1 MREIKFRGF
10 RTVQKD
16 WVYGN
21 LTVDENGTKY
31 IVDNKLFS
39 EDGHHLV
46 YTIYAQTDEPV
57 FINQDTV
64 GQYTGVHDRNGKEV
78 YEDDIVVTYLKRK
91 YVITWIDKYAR
102 FAFWKPDIDFAS
114 GLYDYGQ
121 FEVIGNIHENP
132 ELLGVAHDEH

>member
-1 MREIKFRGF
+1 MREVKFRAIPI
-10 RTVQKD
+10 
-16 WVYGN
+16 
-21 LTVDENGTKY
+21 DEFDAVVGQDCGHGDGTFIFGWGAEKNPDGTALFMRDDNDGI
-31 IVDNKLFS
+31 IV
-39 EDGHHLV
+39 
-46 YTIYAQTDEPV
+46 IA
-57 FINQDTV
+57 DTV

-132 ELLGVAHDEH
+132 ELLGGGAK